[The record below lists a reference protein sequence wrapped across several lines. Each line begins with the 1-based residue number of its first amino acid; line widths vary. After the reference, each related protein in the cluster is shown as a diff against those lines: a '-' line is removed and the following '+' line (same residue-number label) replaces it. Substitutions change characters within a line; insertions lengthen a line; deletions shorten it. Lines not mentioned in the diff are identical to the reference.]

1 MFYCPQHKG
10 RCNCVTLPR
19 KKLLASN
26 HLLENNYFPSTYL
39 LLNKCFLQEIS
50 TLLKLVWSVAF
61 GVSHFHIFMKK
72 WEQPLKGVPLNRC
85 SKRQKRNTEKYL
97 WKSSCSCLFFKMFT
111 KIESYF
117 FLYFRNS
124 RKATLQEHSFF
135 LTKNLNVSETENRA
149 FWTK

>member
-10 RCNCVTLPR
+10 RCNCVTLLR
-19 KKLLASN
+19 KELLASN
-26 HLLENNYFPSTYL
+26 NLLENNYFPSTYL
-39 LLNKCFLQEIS
+39 LLNKFFLQEIS

-61 GVSHFHIFMKK
+61 RVSHFHIFLKK
-72 WEQPLKGVPLNRC
+72 REQLLKGVPLNRC
-85 SKRQKRNTEKYL
+85 SKKQKRNTEKYL

-124 RKATLQEHSFF
+124 RKATLQEHSIF
-135 LTKNLNVSETENRA
+135 LTKNLKVFETENRA